1 MLIVKIIILVL
12 FAAILLSLVAGWFT
26 LVKDGNDSQRTVKLL
41 TVRVTLSIL
50 LFVFVALSFYM
61 GWLQPHGIVP
71 PRG

>member
-1 MLIVKIIILVL
+1 MLIVKIIILAL
-12 FAAILLSLVAGWFT
+12 FGAILISLVAGWFT

-50 LFVFVALSFYM
+50 LFVFVAISFYM

>member
-26 LVKDGNDSQRTVKLL
+26 LVKDDNDSQRTVKLL

-50 LFVFVALSFYM
+50 LFVFVAISFYM